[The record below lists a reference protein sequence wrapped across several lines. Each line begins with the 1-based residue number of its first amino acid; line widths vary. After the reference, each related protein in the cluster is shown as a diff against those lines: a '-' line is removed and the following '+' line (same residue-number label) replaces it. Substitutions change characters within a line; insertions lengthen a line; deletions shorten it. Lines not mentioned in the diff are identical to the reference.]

1 MSYQAIPKSAW
12 QGVCDSLSKVLE
24 GRPVEIAVV
33 GLDLGDQIEAE
44 RLSLVGVTY
53 DPGDD
58 ALYIDL
64 EQEPF
69 EAGADK
75 VHIEHPI
82 RAPRELYLELNEQGI
97 SRIVVLDSDGHKQFV
112 TVQEMVQL
120 PSAATSPAP

>member
-1 MSYQAIPKSAW
+1 MSYQAIPKPAW

-33 GLDLGDQIEAE
+33 GLELGDQVEAD

-53 DPGDD
+53 DPADD
-58 ALYIDL
+58 ALYIYL

-75 VHIEHPI
+75 GHIEHQI
-82 RAPRELYLELNEQGI
+82 QAPRELYLELNEQGI
-97 SRIVVLDSDGHKQFV
+97 SRIVVLDGDGQKQFV
-112 TVQEMVQL
+112 TVEEVVRLPAEL
-120 PSAATSPAP
+120 PSAAP